1 MFKVYSKV
9 ILILLNICYIIKSVK
24 FVFIENFIGWVLIV
38 YDFVIFLVVII
49 VIAYVW
55 VAKFIVG
62 GCGWV

>member
-1 MFKVYSKV
+1 MVKVYSKV
-9 ILILLNICYIIKSVK
+9 ILILLNICYIIKNVK

-55 VAKFIVG
+55 VAKFIEG
-62 GCGWV
+62 GGRWV